1 MSNRPKGFKRMPIF
15 YIDEFESTNSNL
27 RIKSTN
33 ERLPADEYYHKL
45 IKQAKNIAKL
55 CSRYNPKRIGSKHI
69 RKILNIIKN

>member
-33 ERLPADEYYHKL
+33 ERLSNDEYYYRLVKQVKKL
-45 IKQAKNIAKL
+45 SKYGF
-55 CSRYNPKRIGSKHI
+55 RHVGSKGLKYLLDKI
-69 RKILNIIKN
+69 RNYS